1 MHRLLWTTLAAL
13 VFQVAHAVTIPELSS
28 SDFETTTSQG
38 VWFVEF
44 FSPYCPHCRA
54 FAPTWQQLAD
64 EHEALAS
71 TRDFHFAKVD
81 CTLSGDVCK
90 AQGIRAFPT
99 LHLYAQGNL
108 IEMVPHKERTYDK
121 LSIYIPQQADT
132 YGTGGS
138 NAMADNGMNEEEESI
153 NTSMTIANAD
163 GISVDM
169 DRTALEAA
177 KASGRPWFIK
187 FMHHGVDFANS

>member
-1 MHRLLWTTLAAL
+1 
-13 VFQVAHAVTIPELSS
+13 
-28 SDFETTTSQG
+28 
-38 VWFVEF
+38 
-44 FSPYCPHCRA
+44 
-54 FAPTWQQLAD
+54 
-64 EHEALAS
+64 
-71 TRDFHFAKVD
+71 
-81 CTLSGDVCK
+81 
-90 AQGIRAFPT
+90 
-99 LHLYAQGNL
+99 
-108 IEMVPHKERTYDK
+108 MVPHKERTYDK

-187 FMHHGVDFANS
+187 FYAPWCGFCKQLAPAWVEMAKDLKHQVDVGEVNCDEHRGKYQGGCF